1 MFENVMKISQKTKKK
16 KKKKNWLSIEKN
28 IIEWEKTLYYNYK
41 KSIKKVY
48 KFFDFQVFQIPSRN
62 IKISFTFQSWKV
74 VS

>member
-1 MFENVMKISQKTKKK
+1 MVENIMKISQKT

-48 KFFDFQVFQIPSRN
+48 KFFDFQVFQIPSRY
-62 IKISFTFQSWKV
+62 IKSSFTF
-74 VS
+74 